1 MSVIDRLHLL
11 GQMNALPT
19 PRHTYRSRVQ
29 FEEHMDAQRHGL
41 DAGQSALLNQA
52 VHTIQELTAAS
63 SQPSALGEVSAR
75 FESADAGGAAIG
87 YDPVGG
93 TSYGAYQIASR
104 PGTMDRFLQYL
115 DQVAPSWAARLR
127 AAGPANTGSTTGGMP
142 TVWKAIAAEAPQR
155 FLQVQRQFIEQ
166 THFEPARQAIL
177 ERTGIDVAQGPRAV
191 AEALW
196 STAVQ
201 HGPAGASRI
210 FTTALEAIQAKGNPR
225 GLQQPEFA
233 RKLLQKVYALRGT
246 DFGSSPASV
255 QSAVQSR
262 LQQEGKWVL
271 AMLQDTPT
279 TA

>member
-1 MSVIDRLHLL
+1 MPVIDRLHLL

-19 PRHTYRSRVQ
+19 PRHTYRGRVQ

-41 DAGQSALLNQA
+41 DAAQSTLLNQA
-52 VHTIQELTAAS
+52 VQTIQSLTGVS
-63 SQPSALGEVSAR
+63 SPSSALGEVSAR
-75 FESADAGGAAIG
+75 FESGKSGAAAIG

-115 DQVAPSWAARLR
+115 DQVEPSWAARLR
-127 AAGPANTGSTTGGMP
+127 AAGPANTGSTSGGMP
-142 TVWKAIAAEAPQR
+142 AEWKAIAAEAPQR

-166 THFEPARQAIL
+166 THFEPARKAIL
-177 ERTGIDVAQGPRAV
+177 ERTGIDVAKGPQAV

-201 HGPAGASRI
+201 HGPAGATRI
-210 FTTALEAIQAKGNPR
+210 FSTALDAMNAAGKPQALR
-225 GLQQPEFA
+225 HPEFA
-233 RKLLQKVYALRGT
+233 QKLLQKVYALRGS
-246 DFGSSPASV
+246 DFGSSPATV

-262 LQQEGKWVL
+262 LQQEGQWVL
-271 AMLQDTPT
+271 AMLQGAST
-279 TA
+279 T